1 MQVENLDNDQRLQ
14 RETYYNE
21 IMQNFT
27 LNV

>member
-14 RETYYNE
+14 RETFYNE